1 MAGVIAILIVLVAIP
16 VAVLMSGGIASGI
29 IGFFLGRD
37 ADERNAGSEL
47 LDLED

>member
-1 MAGVIAILIVLVAIP
+1 VAGVIAILIVLVAIP

-29 IGFFLGRD
+29 IGHFLGRD
-37 ADERNAGSEL
+37 ADQRNAGSEW